1 MIRLSNVRRNVARM
15 MGQFPSHTATL
26 LRPERDAYGQPTDV
40 LETVGTVRCW
50 MEAVNRP
57 RHWKVDVSGA
67 RYDDEG
73 AIWACL
79 LWSEDMPQARHED
92 IVELDDGRKFS
103 VKNVQNDANL
113 RVYWQLADRG
123 G

>member
-1 MIRLSNVRRNVARM
+1 MIRMSNVRRNVARM
-15 MGQFPSHTATL
+15 MGQFPAVTATL

-40 LETVGTVRCW
+40 LETIGTVRCW

-57 RHWKVDVSGA
+57 RRWKVDVSGT

-73 AIWACL
+73 AIWVCL

-92 IVELDDGRKFS
+92 ILRLDDGRKFA

-113 RVYWQLADRG
+113 RVFWQLADRG